1 MKYIEITYWRLVQ
14 EEPKDETN
22 LDIAIVEG
30 SVSNNDEN
38 KELKKIR
45 ENAKIVIAI
54 GACAHLGGVQGL
66 RNIMNDNLVQKA
78 SYDDLSGIRAIPVK
92 AIEDI
97 IPVDYTIRGCPI
109 NKDEF
114 GQILLSLIQGRQPHH
129 WDQPVCNECKQNRN
143 VCFFEK
149 DKKNLFC
156 ETQLAVCLGPITEG
170 GCGARCPTN
179 GMPCDGCRGWTTD
192 FHIDEQIKEM
202 KGRGLSME
210 EIIMLMRRYS
220 GGNTKQTNF
229 LTGVVK

>member
-22 LDIAIVEG
+22 IDIAIVEG

-78 SYDDLSGIRAIPVK
+78 SYDDLSGIRAIRVK

-97 IPVDYTIRGCPI
+97 ITVD
-109 NKDEF
+109 
-114 GQILLSLIQGRQPHH
+114 
-129 WDQPVCNECKQNRN
+129 
-143 VCFFEK
+143 
-149 DKKNLFC
+149 
-156 ETQLAVCLGPITEG
+156 
-170 GCGARCPTN
+170 
-179 GMPCDGCRGWTTD
+179 
-192 FHIDEQIKEM
+192 
-202 KGRGLSME
+202 
-210 EIIMLMRRYS
+210 
-220 GGNTKQTNF
+220 
-229 LTGVVK
+229 